1 MIGLRCEV
9 HTHTH
14 THMQTEYYSAI
25 KKNKT
30 LPFAATW
37 MGLENIIVS
46 KATQAEK
53 DKYYVSL
60 TCSI

>member
-1 MIGLRCEV
+1 
-9 HTHTH
+9 
-14 THMQTEYYSAI
+14 MQTEYYSAI

-46 KATQAEK
+46 KANQAKK
-53 DKYYVSL
+53 DKYYASL
-60 TCSI
+60 TCRI